1 MREHNGYKISTRI
14 GDSMEKVSLK
24 EYLYQK
30 FLANDFRDRLKHKF
44 GDDKWVEI
52 SEKTNKD
59 AIQYIDK

>member
-1 MREHNGYKISTRI
+1 
-14 GDSMEKVSLK
+14 MEKVSLK